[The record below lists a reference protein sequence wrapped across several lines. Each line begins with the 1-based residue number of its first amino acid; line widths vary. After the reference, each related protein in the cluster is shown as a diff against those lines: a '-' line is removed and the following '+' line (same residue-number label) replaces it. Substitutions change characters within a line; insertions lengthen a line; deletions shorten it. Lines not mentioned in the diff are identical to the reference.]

1 MVYPALA
8 ILFGKALSDFEIQD
22 PTELRDALSRRA

>member
-1 MVYPALA
+1 MVYPSLA

-22 PTELRDALSRRA
+22 PNELRQALSRKA